1 VPGPP
6 AIVSTLVDGAQPV
19 VEMTWSNVVP
29 KDFLFFKAHRGM
41 DAGRPSR
48 LDLTVRS
55 VLDDV
60 STTCTLTDFSLLFPP
75 EGTPLIRLDFS
86 CVIFAQQTSHEMVHA
101 PTMKIDGFDVT
112 LLGPL
117 ELLQELQKYASL
129 VKSVPG
135 VRATPSGVTATFV
148 LPVPDLACGAFSL
161 SNIVFRSV
169 VDVPFDG
176 DPVSVS
182 VGFASRD
189 NPFGVSVLTFGGTGY
204 VDIRIDANGPRVE
217 ASMDFGARMAV
228 NFLVAKGEVHAL
240 GGVRYLQQGTAVTLT
255 GFVRIGGSVEILG
268 LISVSIEL
276 VIELAYDTDTKTLAG
291 RATLVLEID
300 LTLWSDSVE
309 IDSGLW
315 VLAGG
320 GSSAQESLPA
330 GGQTMSDDEIFALID
345 APPTEADKASWR
357 AYRSRYVRGGV
368 A

>member
-1 VPGPP
+1 MPGPP

-29 KDFLFFKAHRGM
+29 KDFLFFKAHRGT
-41 DAGRPSR
+41 DTGRPSR

-86 CVIFAQQTSHEMVHA
+86 SVIFAQQTSHEMVQA
-101 PTMKIDGFDVT
+101 PTMKISGFDVT

-129 VKSVPG
+129 VGSVPA

-240 GGVRYLQQGTAVTLT
+240 GGVRYLQQGTTVTLT

-276 VIELAYDTDTKTLAG
+276 VIELGYDTDTKTLAG